1 MLDAAVARR
10 LKLVGFDVDGVLTD
24 NGIYVGMV
32 GDHPVEFKRFHIQ
45 DGLGVRLL
53 RTAGLLVVWLSGRES
68 TATML
73 RAREL
78 AVDEVIQDPTARKLP
93 VFEALLERRGLAW
106 EECAFV
112 GDDLADL
119 PLLTRVGLPIAVAN
133 GVTEV
138 KAAARV
144 VTTVPGGQG
153 AVREVAE
160 LILKARGE
168 WQGLLTKYFLERGD
182 VPHGAQ
188 RARCARARRAGARG
202 RCDPSGR
209 RAPGPRLLG
218 RRAAAREGHR
228 PADRL
233 RHRQVG
239 TDRAQDRGYAHLHR
253 QPRLVPPS
261 GGLAAWRPGP
271 RRERGRRHPA
281 LEERRLRRAVRPRG
295 SAQAAR
301 RTDHCAHGGSGLT
314 ARSPVRRRPRCQ
326 RHGGGVPRDAG
337 AYHQHHGSAGA
348 R

>member
-1 MLDAAVARR
+1 MPDAAVARR
-10 LKLVGFDVDGVLTD
+10 LKHVGFAVDGVLTD

-144 VTTVPGGQG
+144 MTTVPGGQG

-168 WQGLLTKYFLERGD
+168 WDALVSTYFGERGD
-182 VPHGAQ
+182 VVRGAQ
-188 RARCARARRAGARG
+188 R
-202 RCDPSGR
+202 S
-209 RAPGPRLLG
+209 
-218 RRAAAREGHR
+218 H
-228 PADRL
+228 
-233 RHRQVG
+233 
-239 TDRAQDRGYAHLHR
+239 
-253 QPRLVPPS
+253 
-261 GGLAAWRPGP
+261 
-271 RRERGRRHPA
+271 
-281 LEERRLRRAVRPRG
+281 
-295 SAQAAR
+295 
-301 RTDHCAHGGSGLT
+301 
-314 ARSPVRRRPRCQ
+314 
-326 RHGGGVPRDAG
+326 
-337 AYHQHHGSAGA
+337 
-348 R
+348 